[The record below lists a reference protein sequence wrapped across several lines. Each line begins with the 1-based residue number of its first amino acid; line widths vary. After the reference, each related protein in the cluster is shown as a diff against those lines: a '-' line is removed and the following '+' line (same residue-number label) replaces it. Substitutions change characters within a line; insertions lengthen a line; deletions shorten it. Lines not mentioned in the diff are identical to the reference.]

1 MWELDHKESWVLK
14 NWCLLT
20 VVLEKTLESP
30 LDCKESQPVSPK
42 GNQPWIFTGRTDAE
56 TEAPKLWPPDA
67 KNWFIGKDPDARK
80 DWRQEEKGTTED
92 GMVGWHHWLDGHE
105 FEQASGDGNGQGS
118 LACCSPRGRKELNM
132 TDWNEDS
139 LLLDQIGSHVPHQTN
154 SSDGSVLGGR
164 PTPQNKGWDELSQNP
179 MDKEKDNFPKGIIS
193 AASKRGRHNL
203 LGRHKQQNPFYL
215 FFFLKI

>member
-1 MWELDHKESWVLK
+1 M
-14 NWCLLT
+14 
-20 VVLEKTLESP
+20 LEKTLESP
-30 LDCKESQPVSPK
+30 LDSKEIKAVNPKGSQPWVF
-42 GNQPWIFTGRTDAE
+42 IGRTDAE
-56 TEAPKLWPPDA
+56 AEVPILWPPERADSLE
-67 KNWFIGKDPDARK
+67 KTLMLGKIEGRRRRR
-80 DWRQEEKGTTED
+80 RQRTEERR
-92 GMVGWHHWLDGHE
+92 HYWLNGHE

-118 LACCSPRGRKELNM
+118 LACCSPRGHKELNM

-179 MDKEKDNFPKGIIS
+179 MYKEKDNFPKGIIS